1 MDAQPLRTMTQ
12 AARQPDTA
20 YTRRAR
26 WLVLAGGWRCVRVP
40 VGRACRWLFLGRAG
54 SFPLHTP
61 GVLNAA
67 SGYAGGQSESA
78 RSERVVSG
86 QTGQAESAQVSQ
98 AQLTPLKP
106 F

>member
-1 MDAQPLRTMTQ
+1 M
-12 AARQPDTA
+12 
-20 YTRRAR
+20 
-26 WLVLAGGWRCVRVP
+26 
-40 VGRACRWLFLGRAG
+40 
-54 SFPLHTP
+54 
-61 GVLNAA
+61 LNAA

-86 QTGQAESAQVSQ
+86 QTGQAESVQVSQ